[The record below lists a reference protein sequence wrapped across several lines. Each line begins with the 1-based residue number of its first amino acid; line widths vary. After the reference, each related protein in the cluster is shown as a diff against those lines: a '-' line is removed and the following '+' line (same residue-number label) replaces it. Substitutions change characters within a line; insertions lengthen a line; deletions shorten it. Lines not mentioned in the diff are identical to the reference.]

1 MKKLFL
7 GIFLYKDIQIDEID
21 INLPFNKLINMLSKS
36 LKKYITSLNHK
47 KYRKQFNTF
56 CAEGDKLNHDL
67 ILSEIQ
73 CTELLATFQWMNKNR
88 NLPLKDIKITEVSE
102 SELRSIS
109 NLKSPPPVIGI
120 YKIAEH
126 PLKVEKLSGS
136 LVLALDGVQ
145 DPGNM
150 GTIIRIADWFGINNI
165 ICSEE
170 SADIYN
176 PKVVQA
182 SMGAIARVAVHYTNL
197 NTLIEEYKQKT
208 KLPVYGTF
216 LEGENIYSQNLS
228 KSGMIVM
235 GSEGKGIS
243 PKIEKTIS
251 DKLFIPSFPSDEST
265 SESLNVSVATAVV
278 CSEFRRREI

>member
-1 MKKLFL
+1 
-7 GIFLYKDIQIDEID
+7 
-21 INLPFNKLINMLSKS
+21 MLSKS

-47 KYRKQFNTF
+47 KYRKQLCAF

-67 ILSEIQ
+67 ITSKIE
-73 CTELLATFQWMNKNR
+73 CTELLATFQWMDKNR
-88 NLPLKDIKITEVSE
+88 NLPLKGIKITEVSE
-102 SELRSIS
+102 SELKRVS

-126 PLKVEKLSGS
+126 PLRIAELSGS
-136 LVLALDGVQ
+136 LILALDGVQ

-150 GTIIRIADWFGINNI
+150 GTIIRIADWFGISNI

-197 NTLIEEYKQKT
+197 STFIEEYKQKT

-216 LEGENIYSQNLS
+216 LEGNNIYNQNLS

-243 PKIEKTIS
+243 PEIEKLIS
-251 DKLFIPSFPSDEST
+251 DKLFIPSFPSDEPT
-265 SESLNVSVATAVV
+265 SESLNVSVATAIV
-278 CSEFRRREI
+278 CSEFRRMGI